1 VGDGVAAIGNGVG
14 VGLSVGCACTLGL
27 ACGTGGV
34 GFGGGGAIDCRAT
47 GAVTGAGLSS
57 SAVIVRDSSG
67 RAGGSLRTLKI
78 TASKAMWIAATEA
91 VALTVREFMR
101 LEGTGARPAGTE
113 CEARMLARPRAVDT
127 GSTTKQRHFR
137 NISSEMHSVVTK
149 PISNSISN
157 SCYGV
162 SGSWLVTCT
171 GLLTAVD

>member
-1 VGDGVAAIGNGVG
+1 MGDGVGTGVG
-14 VGLSVGCACTLGL
+14 RVCTLGL

-47 GAVTGAGLSS
+47 GAATGAGLTS
-57 SAVIVRDSSG
+57 SAVIVRDSIG
-67 RAGGSLRTLKI
+67 RTAGSLRTLKI
-78 TASKAMWIAATEA
+78 TASSAMWIAATAA
-91 VALTVREFMR
+91 VALTVREFGW
-101 LEGTGARPAGTE
+101 LENAGARPAGTE

-149 PISNSISN
+149 PISNSISD
-157 SCYGV
+157 SYYRV